1 MKLRELQDKLFKLKG
16 STSIIFSIL
25 LCLLFFFS
33 GCEKDDTLE
42 EIGQNRST
50 DYYDELVETNEFLLN
65 FGLVMKD
72 NQIDS
77 NLTYLNKYATKVVL
91 FPYNEYDRIMYRSDL
106 VRRIDDGFGVERL
119 PTIIIDYWE
128 GTDVNFCFGVLVN
141 GDYYL
146 LRFENFGFLVYNNQQ
161 GDELYEPQIDLKYKY

>member
-25 LCLLFFFS
+25 LCLLVFFS

-42 EIGQNRST
+42 EFVQNRST

-77 NLTYLNKYATKVVL
+77 NLTYLNKFATKVVL
-91 FPYNEYDRIMYRSDL
+91 FPFNEYDRINLRSDL
-106 VRRIDDGFGVERL
+106 IQRIDNGIGVSSL
-119 PTIIIDYWE
+119 PTIVIDYWE
-128 GTDVNFCFGVLVN
+128 GSYANFCFGVLVN

-146 LRFENFGFLVYNNQQ
+146 LRFENFTFLVYDNQQ
-161 GDELYEPQIDLKYKY
+161 GDELFEPQIDLKYKY